1 MTVTDT
7 TQPEIICLEADL
19 VQDEQWAWHSDLGA
33 SSILLIED
41 EPQIAEAIMAGLSQ
55 HLVTA
60 APTGEDGLTAIRRGS
75 FDVVLLDLRLPG
87 MDGLDVLRTLKADAA
102 VAHIPVVVLTAH
114 GEIQEKVHAFDLGAH
129 DFITKPFIISEL
141 RARIQAAT
149 RAKRMHD
156 RLVARTR
163 EFELAR
169 DEAEKATRAKS
180 ECVANMSHEIRTPMN
195 GVVAMTGLLQQTTLT
210 AEQRD
215 FVETIRASG
224 ESLLTIINDIL
235 NISKLEAGKV
245 ELDCRPFS
253 LRECVGS
260 AVDVLAPKVA
270 ETKIDLAF
278 EVAPDLHDAVLGDDQ
293 RLRQVLLNLLGNAV
307 KFTPRGEVI
316 LTARRAR
323 GQEQNGAEPAQHLE
337 FAVRDSGIGIAPDK
351 LQGMFQP
358 FVQAGSSTAREHGG
372 TGLGLAI
379 SKRLVELMGGRI
391 WAESQPGAGS
401 TFYFTIPL
409 VMLAATNNAPPV
421 AAALRGKQL
430 MIAVLNETVGGIL
443 ERTITSWSAACSR
456 PRDTMSTIKTL
467 QAGNCDAAI
476 LDASLM
482 ANPAVVQA
490 LVSARRPL
498 VLINPMGTAQAEPAL
513 NQIEKRAIS
522 SPVKPES
529 LQRAL
534 TDLFE
539 HRSAATSG
547 ENTKHPAA
555 AAAVQ
560 KNLAERLPLRILV
573 TDDNLINQKV
583 ATRLLQQ
590 LGYTADLASNGRE
603 ALQALEKNSYDLVFM
618 DVQMP
623 GMDGLEATRQLRNT
637 EQHTGRKPVRVV
649 AMTANAMAGDRGK
662 CLAAGMDDYLAK
674 PVRPE
679 ALQAAIERVAKPQD
693 EMSPSAPSSTSTP
706 AAEHRPSTPP
716 TIQIVP
722 FQPSEADAEMID
734 FDHLLEFAGGSR
746 TSLIEITDLYF
757 SQTGD
762 QLLQLQIAWRAGDA
776 AAVVRLAHS
785 SAGASGVCGIRAME
799 HLFREAEQLSKA
811 GQILELEPVLAA
823 MTSTFARVQAL
834 VLNSRDNM
842 PLS

>member
-1 MTVTDT
+1 VTVTDN
-7 TQPEIICLEADL
+7 TQPETICLEADL
-19 VQDEQWAWHSDLGA
+19 VQDEQGGWHSDLGA

-41 EPQIAEAIMAGLSQ
+41 EPQIADAIMAGLSQ
-55 HLVTA
+55 HRVTA
-60 APTGEDGLTAIRRGS
+60 APTGEEGLVAIRRES

-87 MDGLDVLRTLKADAA
+87 MDGLDVLRTLKADAT

-114 GEIQEKVHAFDLGAH
+114 GEIGQKVNAFELGAH

-156 RLVARTR
+156 GLVAQTR
-163 EFELAR
+163 EFERAR
-169 DEAEKATRAKS
+169 DEAEKAARAKS
-180 ECVANMSHEIRTPMN
+180 EFVASMSHEIRTPMN
-195 GVVAMTGLLQQTTLT
+195 GVVAMTGLLQQTALT

-260 AVDVLAPKVA
+260 AVDVLGLKAA

-278 EVAPDLHDAVLGDDQ
+278 EIAPDLHDAMLGDDQ
-293 RLRQVLLNLLGNAV
+293 RLRQVLINLLGNAV
-307 KFTPRGEVI
+307 KFTPRGEVV
-316 LTARRAR
+316 LTVRPGAS
-323 GQEQNGAEPAQHLE
+323 QEQNGASPAQQLE
-337 FAVRDSGIGIAPDK
+337 FSVRDSGIGIAPEK
-351 LQGMFQP
+351 LQDMFHP
-358 FVQAGSSTAREHGG
+358 FVQAGSSTEREHGG

-401 TFYFTIPL
+401 TFYFTVPL
-409 VMLAATNNAPPV
+409 VLLTATQNAPSV
-421 AAALRGKQL
+421 GAILRGKRL
-430 MIAVLNETVGGIL
+430 MTAMHNQTVGGIL
-443 ERTITSWSAACSR
+443 ERTMASWGAFCLR
-456 PRDTMSTIKTL
+456 PRDTVSAIETL
-467 QAGNCDAAI
+467 QAGNCDAVV
-476 LDASLM
+476 LDASFA
-482 ANPAVVQA
+482 ANPTMVQA

-498 VLINPMGTAQAEPAL
+498 VLINPMGASQGEAIFSQL
-513 NQIEKRAIS
+513 EKRIVS
-522 SPVKPES
+522 SPIKPEQ

-539 HRSAATSG
+539 HRPEDTGVSMNKPAGTVAAT
-547 ENTKHPAA
+547 K
-555 AAAVQ
+555 
-560 KNLAERLPLRILV
+560 LAQRLPLKILV

-583 ATRLLQQ
+583 AARLLQQ
-590 LGYTADLASNGRE
+590 LGYAADIATNGRE
-603 ALQALEKNSYDLVFM
+603 ALQALEKLSYDLVFM

-623 GMDGLEATRQLRNT
+623 GMDGLEATRQLRVT
-637 EQHTGRKPVRVV
+637 EKRTGRKPVLVV
-649 AMTANAMAGDRGK
+649 AMTANAMNGDREK
-662 CLAAGMDDYLAK
+662 CLASGMDDYLAK

-679 ALQAAIERVAKPQD
+679 ALQATIERVAGSQNPNPT
-693 EMSPSAPSSTSTP
+693 SAAASVLTPSAENNPS
-706 AAEHRPSTPP
+706 AAVSL
-716 TIQIVP
+716 QVVP
-722 FQPSEADAEMID
+722 FQPSEADASMID

-746 TSLIEITDLYF
+746 ESLIEITDLYF
-757 SQTGD
+757 SQTGE
-762 QLLQLQIAWRAGDA
+762 QLVKLKTAWQAGDA
-776 AAVVRLAHS
+776 TAVARLAHS

-799 HLFREAEQLSKA
+799 HLFREAEKLGKA
-811 GQILELEPVLAA
+811 GQLPELESVLAA
-823 MTSTFARVQAL
+823 MVSTFERIRAL
-834 VLNSRDNM
+834 VLNSRDNL